1 MTHWKS
7 FYSDYLGLH
16 EYPEKAIIKSFSVQE
31 IVMQGGIKKK
41 CIVLFFEQNKKGLPL
56 NATQCGDLQ
65 RITKSADPK
74 SWIGIEILIKPIE
87 MKFFNKNKEVLRF
100 KGANEP
106 SKVKEEVIEEIE
118 F

>member
-1 MTHWKS
+1 MVHWKS

-31 IVMQGGIKKK
+31 IVMQAGIKKK

-65 RITKSADPK
+65 RITKSPDPEK
-74 SWIGIEILIKPIE
+74 WKGIEILIKPIE

-100 KGANEP
+100 KGLNEVAT
-106 SKVKEEVIEEIE
+106 VKEEIIEEIE

>member
-1 MTHWKS
+1 LK
-7 FYSDYLGLH
+7 
-16 EYPEKAIIKSFSVQE
+16 
-31 IVMQGGIKKK
+31 
-41 CIVLFFEQNKKGLPL
+41 
-56 NATQCGDLQ
+56 

-100 KGANEP
+100 KGVNEP